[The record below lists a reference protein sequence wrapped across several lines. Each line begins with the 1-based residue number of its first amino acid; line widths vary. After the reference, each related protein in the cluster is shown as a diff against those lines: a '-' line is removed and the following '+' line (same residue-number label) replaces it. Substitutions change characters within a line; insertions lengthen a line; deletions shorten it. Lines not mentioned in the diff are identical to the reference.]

1 MKINFLIVFLI
12 LFYFQSYSQFI
23 GSKKIY
29 YGAAYYPEAWDTS
42 QIDRD
47 IKYMKDLNMNVM
59 RIGEFAWSTMEPK
72 EGQYNW
78 KWLHRV
84 IEKLK
89 SNGIDVILGTPTATP
104 PAWMLEKYPEMLLT
118 TSSGE
123 KKVHGARRDCNYA
136 SKLYRQKSIEIVERM
151 AKEFGSKSG
160 VIGWQ
165 TDNEF
170 SLTFDYSPE
179 TELLWHQWLLKEY
192 GSVENLNTLWNTT
205 LWSQTYSGF
214 GQIPMPRY
222 TKKDGGEAT
231 VWHHPSLYFAW
242 KRFCNLQIEEF
253 EKLQE
258 AAIHKYTKQPVT
270 HDSMPGQPVDYETI
284 MSNSDFMA
292 VNCYHGYRGYDMVA
306 SNYDRMRSIKKG
318 FHWLFETTPGYSGGD
333 RTWYNHEPMGS
344 ERAFMWLNY
353 ALGGQGGMYWLWQQQ
368 KAGQEMVHGAILSP
382 WGKPFAN
389 YPMLKQIG
397 EELKKTSD
405 FQVNNPV
412 KQAKTAIVYSHKA
425 HYGLETEPYVGDLR
439 YYNEWSKRFYIPL
452 TDSYLHRDVIYPSQ
466 DLSPYKLVIVP
477 LLPYASDDFRKR
489 LKSWVENGGT
499 AILGP
504 MTGYRNQEWAA
515 FTNHAT
521 GDLEDW
527 TGIEILER
535 NPISS
540 IPVDPLLPIELDIK
554 GFQSTTKPVC
564 GLWTESLSAPKGK
577 ILATYLSGWMK
588 GKAAI
593 AETKVGKG
601 KVIVF
606 GTDPGK
612 QAIQLL
618 YKEAGLELGIEPEA
632 SGGEG
637 VVIVPRGEKG
647 FIIVNLSNESKTISI
662 KGISSATNLLNGQ
675 KIAADAVTLPPYEV
689 VVARKP

>member
-1 MKINFLIVFLI
+1 MKHLFSTILI
-12 LFYFQSYSQFI
+12 LSFSIESFGQLI

-29 YGAAYYPEAWDTS
+29 YGAAYYPEAWDSS

-47 IKYMKDLNMNVM
+47 IRYMKDLNMNVM
-59 RIGEFAWSTMEPK
+59 RIGEFAWSTMEPA

-84 IEKLK
+84 VDKLK
-89 SNGIDVILGTPTATP
+89 ANGIDVILGTPTATP
-104 PAWMLEKYPEMLLT
+104 PAWMIEKYPSMLLT

-136 SKLYRQKSIEIVERM
+136 SKLYRQKSIEICKAM
-151 AKEFGSKSG
+151 AKEFASSPG

-170 SLTFDYSPE
+170 SLTFDYSAE
-179 TELLWHQWLLKEY
+179 TELLWHQWLEKEY
-192 GSVENLNTLWNTT
+192 GTVDNLNKLWTTT
-205 LWSQTYSGF
+205 LWSQTYSNF

-231 VWHHPSLYFAW
+231 TWHHPSLYFAW
-242 KRFCNLQIEEF
+242 KKFSNLQIEEF
-253 EKLQE
+253 EKMQE
-258 AAIHKYTKQPVT
+258 AAIHMFSKAPVT
-270 HDSMPGQPVDYETI
+270 HDSMPGQPVDYETV
-284 MSNSDFMA
+284 MSTCDFMA
-292 VNCYHGYRGYDMVA
+292 VNCYHGYRGYDLVP
-306 SNYDRMRSIKKG
+306 SNYDRLRGRKKG
-318 FHWLFETTPGYSGGD
+318 YHWLFETTPGYSGGD

-368 KAGQEMVHGAILSP
+368 KGGQEMVHGAVISS

-412 KQAKTAIVYSHKA
+412 KQAKIAIVYSHKA
-425 HYGLETEPYVGDLR
+425 QYGFETEPYVGDLK
-439 YYNEWSKRFYIPL
+439 YYQEWSKRFYIPL
-452 TDSYLHRDVIYPSQ
+452 TDSYLHRDVVYPSG
-466 DLSPYKLVIVP
+466 DLNPYKLIIVP
-477 LLPYASDDFRKR
+477 MLPYASEDFRKR
-489 LKSWVENGGT
+489 LKLWVENGGT

-504 MTGYRNQEWAA
+504 MTGYRDKEWAS

-540 IPVDPLLPIELDIK
+540 IPIDPLLPVELSVNGYTSAK
-554 GFQSTTKPVC
+554 KPVC
-564 GLWTESLSAPKGK
+564 GLWTESLAAPKGK
-577 ILATYLSGWMK
+577 VLATYLSGWMK
-588 GKAAI
+588 GKPAI
-593 AETKVGKG
+593 AESKVGKG

-612 QAIQLL
+612 EAVQYL
-618 YKEAGLELGIEPEA
+618 YMSAASDLGISPEA
-632 SGGEG
+632 VGDEG
-637 VVIVPRGEKG
+637 VIISPRGDKG
-647 FIIVNLSNESKTISI
+647 FVLVSISNAPRTITL
-662 KGISSATNLLNGQ
+662 KGISSGTNLLNGQ
-675 KIAADAVTLPPYEV
+675 KIGSDVISLAPYEV
-689 VVARKP
+689 VVAVKP